1 MKVDW
6 IHEALN
12 LLDDDLIGEVEHLRA
27 RKKSV
32 SMKWISWAA
41 MAACMCIVMGS
52 LFTGVLQLK
61 SSDQGNAVTEG
72 IQDNQAYGELEPNEE
87 NASIPESE
95 TIKDK
100 MEQEEAK
107 EVPSILVK
115 IDNWQEDGFVGII
128 VGNLDTN
135 IYRVG
140 TEVYVDVEI
149 GLALADRTNDSYPE
163 GSVVRVQFYER
174 EENDRIILYAQE
186 LELIETE

>member
-52 LFTGVLQLK
+52 LFTGLLQLK

-174 EENDRIILYAQE
+174 EE
-186 LELIETE
+186 

>member
-52 LFTGVLQLK
+52 LFTGLLQLK

-95 TIKDK
+95 TRTTPPRNHPKNP
-100 MEQEEAK
+100 K
-107 EVPSILVK
+107 ETAVDLQIAIMFPSTSKVMRNIISIFSFFAFFLAFLMVLSADAPLLHTSYCLV
-115 IDNWQEDGFVGII
+115 
-128 VGNLDTN
+128 
-135 IYRVG
+135 
-140 TEVYVDVEI
+140 
-149 GLALADRTNDSYPE
+149 
-163 GSVVRVQFYER
+163 
-174 EENDRIILYAQE
+174 
-186 LELIETE
+186 